1 MFTIELILLTSIGL
15 IGIIFNWLLI
25 LAIQRKTYHHQETHR
40 VTTPTVNLTL
50 LQETNASTHRPTIR
64 PPLSPSSRSPI
75 SLFEK
80 YILAYLV
87 NDIIVCNF
95 LIPLRFLELFQGL
108 PCVFFCFLWKFFER
122 LTAIIEILISNF
134 LLLTSLLFFYKKYL
148 AMSQFY
154 LLHLLLIIPLILIYL
169 IPTLTYFDVQE
180 YPLNQRPPSCQQIF
194 TFITRNTTQILN
206 TLGCFLTY
214 LILIL
219 QFLLVGRMKQAIRK
233 YKQTSLKN
241 LNETANITRNIQQEI
256 DQVRINHFHTCKAQ
270 EREGRHSLV
279 FLSSIHII
287 IPPVVRCIPLRFTMF
302 PMPPPLP
309 SISLRLLNGHFNP
322 LIISRI

>member
-1 MFTIELILLTSIGL
+1 MFTIQLILLTIIGL

-40 VTTPTVNLTL
+40 MTTPTSNPTL
-50 LQETNASTHRPTIR
+50 LQETKASTHRPTLR
-64 PPLSPSSRSPI
+64 PPLSPSSRSSI

-87 NDIIVCNF
+87 NDIIVCNL
-95 LIPLRFLELFQGL
+95 LIPLRFIELYQGL

-169 IPTLTYFDVQE
+169 LPTLTYFDVQE
-180 YPLNQRPPSCQQIF
+180 YPLNQRQASCQQIY
-194 TFITRNTTQILN
+194 TFITRSTTESLNILC
-206 TLGCFLTY
+206 CFLTY
-214 LILIL
+214 LILLL
-219 QFLLVGRMKQAIRK
+219 QYLLVGRMKHAIRK

-241 LNETANITRNIQQEI
+241 LNETANITRNLQQEI
-256 DQVRINHFHTCKAQ
+256 DQVRINHFHTCNA
-270 EREGRHSLV
+270 RETVGL
-279 FLSSIHII
+279 FTCFSS
-287 IPPVVRCIPLRFTMF
+287 FT
-302 PMPPPLP
+302 
-309 SISLRLLNGHFNP
+309 
-322 LIISRI
+322 